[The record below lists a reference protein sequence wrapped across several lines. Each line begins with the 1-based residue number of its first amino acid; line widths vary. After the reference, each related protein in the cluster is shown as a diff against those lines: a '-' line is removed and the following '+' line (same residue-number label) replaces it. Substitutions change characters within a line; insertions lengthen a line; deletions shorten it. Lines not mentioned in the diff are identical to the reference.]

1 MLAASPGVFRCLA
14 EKNDERSPPHGARR
28 ARRWRYDLVANAM
41 TVEQDSLVGRKIG
54 RYHLTT
60 LLGRGRGA
68 VVYSATDS
76 VIGRT
81 VAIKILDRH
90 LAADPA
96 ATAQFLHDAATLSQ
110 LRHPNIL
117 PIYEFDQYDD
127 RAYIVR
133 QHTDG
138 GTLRTYLRE
147 AGTIGVPDALALLR
161 PVATALDYAHR
172 QGFVH
177 GNLRPSNIVRTAVGT
192 LLLTDF
198 AVPGQDEPATSA
210 ATTIISAIDE
220 PEYASPE
227 QARQQESVPSIDL
240 YVLGVILYEAVAGR
254 PPFQATADGDSAR
267 NVLTRH
273 LQSEPPSPREY
284 NPALGPA
291 VEATLLRT
299 LAKRPEERF
308 PTGAALLYALHDA
321 YEQDGGRRSGRPGT
335 GPLGQR
341 NLRVEDAVAPVLP
354 SPEPSEPL
362 PVPPAI
368 VAAVPATLSGEG
380 TPVVPPAA
388 VGDTSRTNN
397 PPQAVES
404 PPVMSRSVSTT
415 TIVIT
420 VPPLDL
426 TEPAPRTALAVVP
439 FPTSAPTLSRFW
451 VVVLVGFLALCAGL
465 ACGLFFAIW

>member
-1 MLAASPGVFRCLA
+1 MAVQ
-14 EKNDERSPPHGARR
+14 
-28 ARRWRYDLVANAM
+28 
-41 TVEQDSLVGRKIG
+41 QDSLVGRKIG
-54 RYHLTT
+54 RYHLVS
-60 LLGRGRGA
+60 LLGRGRGGA
-68 VVYSATDS
+68 VYSATDS

-81 VAIKILDRH
+81 VAIKILDRQ

-96 ATAQFLHDAATLSQ
+96 ATAQFLRDATMLSQ

-117 PIYEFDQYDD
+117 PIYGFDQYGD

-138 GTLRTYLRE
+138 GTLRAYLRE
-147 AGTIGVPDALALLR
+147 AGTLGVPDALALLR
-161 PVATALDYAHR
+161 PIATALDYAHR

-198 AVPGQDEPATSA
+198 AVPGQEEPAASA

-227 QARQQESVPSIDL
+227 QARQQGGVPSIDL
-240 YVLGVILYEAVAGR
+240 YVLGVILYETLTGR

-267 NVLTRH
+267 KVLSRH
-273 LQSEPPSPREY
+273 LQSDPPSPREY
-284 NPALGPA
+284 NAALGPA
-291 VEATLLRT
+291 VEATLLRA
-299 LAKRPEERF
+299 LAKRPEERY

-341 NLRVEDAVAPVLP
+341 NLRTDEAVTPATPP
-354 SPEPSEPL
+354 TEPSEP
-362 PVPPAI
+362 
-368 VAAVPATLSGEG
+368 VPALPTIG
-380 TPVVPPAA
+380 TVPPAA
-388 VGDTSRTNN
+388 TPGAIAPVVLPAETNDVALAN
-397 PPQAVES
+397 PPPQAAEQ
-404 PPVMSRSVSTT
+404 PPIVSQPTPAT

-420 VPPLDL
+420 SPSVDL
-426 TEPAPRTALAVVP
+426 AESAPRVALAVAP
-439 FPTSAPTLSRFW
+439 LTSTAPTVSRLW
-451 VVVLVGFLALCAGL
+451 LVVLVGFLALCAGL
-465 ACGLFFAIW
+465 ACGLFFAVW